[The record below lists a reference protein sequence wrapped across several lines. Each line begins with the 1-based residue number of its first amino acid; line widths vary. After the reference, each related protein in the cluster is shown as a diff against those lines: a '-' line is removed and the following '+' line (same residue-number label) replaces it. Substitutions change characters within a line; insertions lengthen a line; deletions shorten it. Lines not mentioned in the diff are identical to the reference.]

1 MRRQRSVWS
10 AVTWARLSSGAAAA
24 AGVWVA
30 VAPLVHASALR
41 LELLTTAG
49 VATGAAL
56 LGCALGVFALSR
68 GRQASA
74 RLVGLVV
81 LLLTLIDVLVH
92 QPAVVA
98 TPPGLLLWD
107 FVTRHGWIDFASA
120 QALLACAI
128 ALFIPLRSGSP
139 RLRDLSNAFVA
150 ALLLAGGAA
159 RLAGL
164 IAWGGLAWDP
174 FSGMPA
180 PVALGAIALGSGLL
194 FVRRGAALLGAP
206 VAGWRQMPVTVAI
219 AIAALSCVLW
229 RSLSMERAQAATSMD
244 HREVMAV
251 AADVRRALDAHADV
265 VRRLAAEPATSPS
278 DWARH
283 AHAQL
288 AIVPAL
294 AAVARVDPAL
304 TTRLEIDEDP
314 NRRNAI
320 DLKTMPAGRAAV
332 RLAKGDSTVVVSR
345 PVDVDVQGEAC
356 LIIVPT
362 PAAALGHPGRWR
374 RTHRRSRRRRA
385 VPIRSRRTARDS
397 APGRRR
403 SRPRARQPAS
413 AR

>member
-1 MRRQRSVWS
+1 
-10 AVTWARLSSGAAAA
+10 
-24 AGVWVA
+24 
-30 VAPLVHASALR
+30 
-41 LELLTTAG
+41 
-49 VATGAAL
+49 
-56 LGCALGVFALSR
+56 
-68 GRQASA
+68 
-74 RLVGLVV
+74 
-81 LLLTLIDVLVH
+81 
-92 QPAVVA
+92 VA

-139 RLRDLSNAFVA
+139 RLRDASNAFVA

-206 VAGWRQMPVTVAI
+206 VAGWRQIPVTVAI

-265 VRRLAAEPATSPS
+265 VRRLAGEPATSPS

-294 AAVARVDPAL
+294 AAVAWVDPSL

-320 DLKTMPAGRAAV
+320 DLKAMLTVSEAIARSAQLRKESRGGHARLDFPKTEPEFGTKNTVVKKDGEAMAVGQSPLPEMPAELRAIVDAELEAV
-332 RLAKGDSTVVVSR
+332 KV
-345 PVDVDVQGEAC
+345 
-356 LIIVPT
+356 
-362 PAAALGHPGRWR
+362 
-374 RTHRRSRRRRA
+374 
-385 VPIRSRRTARDS
+385 
-397 APGRRR
+397 
-403 SRPRARQPAS
+403 
-413 AR
+413 